1 MKNSPFMVKIKERHV
16 EAVAIGNSITNL
28 QSFSRYLKPF
38 LHNLSLF
45 WYRYN

>member
-28 QSFSRYLKPF
+28 LYHELQIPTGGGKYTNIREG
-38 LHNLSLF
+38 
-45 WYRYN
+45 